1 MDIELFKKEVEN
13 LGIMYDAKML
23 EKLDKYYNLLVSW
36 NEKFNLTAITDK
48 NQVYLKHFYD
58 SLTVIKIID
67 LNNID
72 SLCDIGTGAGF
83 PGIVLKI
90 FFPHIK
96 LTLVDSLNKRIIFL
110 NEVIKELDLK
120 NVEAIHV
127 RAEEYAKEVRERF
140 DVVIARAVSSFN
152 VLLEFSIPLVKS
164 SKYFVAMRGSN
175 DTTNSENALKI
186 LKSKKIK
193 TINFKLPIE
202 DSERTLILVQKIGT
216 TDIKYPRKF
225 ADIKKKTL

>member
-1 MDIELFKKEVEN
+1 MDIELFKKELEN
-13 LGIMYDAKML
+13 LGIMYDSKML
-23 EKLDKYYNLLVSW
+23 EKLDKYYKLLVSW

-67 LNNID
+67 LNNVD

-127 RAEEYAKEVRERF
+127 RAEEYAKEVREKF

-152 VLLEFSIPLVKS
+152 VLLEFSIPLVKT

-175 DTTNSENALKI
+175 DTINSENALKI

-202 DSERTLILVQKIGT
+202 NSERTLILVQKIGA

-225 ADIKKKTL
+225 VDIKKKTL

>member
-175 DTTNSENALKI
+175 DTINSENALKI